1 MTLLVITVLNSIDF
15 TFFFFIVVT
24 DFSVVLIYTLLNG
37 TEIAFWCWCSINKL
51 LACSIVSTI
60 TFDCDTTVNTTPNM
74 CHHQLFCRKIYH

>member
-37 TEIAFWCWCSINKL
+37 TEIAF
-51 LACSIVSTI
+51 
-60 TFDCDTTVNTTPNM
+60 
-74 CHHQLFCRKIYH
+74 